1 MAVTTLALGYVP
13 QAGINYTHITDSS
26 ADWTDPLL
34 PNNTY
39 FYNRADK
46 LVYFKDPTGVT
57 RPLFPAGLGF
67 TPENTANKGVVN
79 GYAGLDGTGRV
90 PAGQLPS
97 YVDDVI
103 EVANF
108 VALPPTGEAGKIYI
122 TLDTN
127 KVYRWAGTIYVEVSQ
142 PNAVWGGITGTLGSQ
157 TDLQNALN
165 AKQNTITL
173 TTTGTSGPATLTG
186 STLNIPQY
194 AAGGSNLNTWVVN
207 GGFFNA
213 TLAASNTFLYGHF
226 YGVGPQDIFNA
237 RPSRQIFMGRT
248 GVIRTAVIMT
258 AITTFSS
265 TSPPNSM
272 QIQIVVNNGTPVV
285 IDTNYSMSSGAYIGN
300 SRQDVYPGLNIPVTV
315 GQFVEIRLVCPA
327 WATAPTG
334 VSQIINL
341 YIDNV

>member
-13 QAGINYTHITDSS
+13 QAGVTYTHITDNSGDFTS
-26 ADWTDPLL
+26 GLL

-39 FYNRADK
+39 FYNKADK
-46 LVYFKDPTGVT
+46 LVYFKDSTGAI
-57 RPLFPAGLGF
+57 RSPFPAGLGF

-108 VALPPTGEAGKIYI
+108 AALPVTGETGKIYI

-127 KVYRWAGTIYVEVSQ
+127 KVYRWSGTIYVEVAQ

-165 AKQNTITL
+165 AKQNTLVSATNIKTVNGNSLLGSGDL
-173 TTTGTSGPATLTG
+173 TIG
-186 STLNIPQY
+186 
-194 AAGGSNLNTWVVN
+194 GGSNLNTWVVN
-207 GGFFNA
+207 GGFVNA
-213 TLAASNTFLYGHF
+213 TLTASTTWVYGQF
-226 YGVGPQDIFNA
+226 YGTTPIELFNA
-237 RPSRQIFMGRT
+237 RASRRIFMGRT

-258 AITTFSS
+258 SASSFSS

-272 QIQIVVNNGTPVV
+272 QIQIAVNNDTPVV
-285 IDTNYSMSSGAYIGN
+285 IDAAYSMSSGAYIAS
-300 SRQDVYPGLNIPVTV
+300 SRQDIYPGLNIPVTA

-334 VSQIINL
+334 VNQIINL